1 MKPPI
6 KIGNKEFKY
15 KKDAL
20 LYFKTILNSYD
31 FDEKLNDDDTA
42 DVTALLL
49 ENEKRKDK
57 VGSGIKEIK
66 IGKVQFGTKCFQII
80 RNDLTS
86 ENFSY
91 IYCINGDLKPF
102 TKFSHACRNAIHKD
116 LHNVKQKYF
125 DQNSVKG
132 KVKCQ
137 ETGILS
143 SWTELN
149 VDHRQPNTLSVIID
163 RFIELHKV
171 DLKSIEYETDKDN
184 KSLLADKELEK
195 KFQDYHMEKAN
206 LRIVRKEKNLGRSH
220 QGRVKKQKKD
230 LRIEKNNKG

>member
-1 MKPPI
+1 MKTPI
-6 KIGNKEFKY
+6 IIRDKIFKY

-20 LYFKTILNSYD
+20 LYFKAKLNSYD
-31 FDEKLNDDDTA
+31 FGEILNEDDTK
-42 DVTALLL
+42 DLIALLL
-49 ENEKRKDK
+49 ENETRKDK
-57 VGSGIKEIK
+57 IGSGIKEIK

-86 ENFSY
+86 DNFSY

-116 LHNVKQKYF
+116 LHSVKQKYF
-125 DQNSVKG
+125 DQNSTKG

-149 VDHRQPNTLSVIID
+149 VDHRQPNTLSIIID
-163 RFIELHKV
+163 RFIELHKI
-171 DLKSIEYETDKDN
+171 DLKNIEYETNKDN
-184 KSLLADKELEK
+184 KSVLVDKDLEN
-195 KFQDYHMEKAN
+195 KFRIYHMEKAN
-206 LRIVRKEKNLGRSH
+206 LRIVRKENNLGRSH

-230 LRIEKNNKG
+230 LHIETE

>member
-6 KIGNKEFKY
+6 IIRDKIFKY

-20 LYFKTILNSYD
+20 LYFKTKLNSYE
-31 FDEKLNDDDTA
+31 FGEILNKEDTA
-42 DVTALLL
+42 DIIALLL
-49 ENEKRKDK
+49 ENETRKDK
-57 VGSGIKEIK
+57 IGCGIKEIR

-91 IYCINGDLKPF
+91 VYCINGDLKPF
-102 TKFSHACRNAIHKD
+102 TKFSHACRNAIHGD

-125 DQNSVKG
+125 DQNSIKG

-163 RFIELHKV
+163 RFIELHNIN
-171 DLKSIEYETDKDN
+171 LNNIRYETDENN
-184 KSLLADKELEK
+184 KRVLADKDLEN
-195 KFQDYHMEKAN
+195 KFRDYHMKKAN
-206 LRIVRKEKNLGRSH
+206 LRIVRKEKNLGRSY

-230 LRIEKNNKG
+230 LRIEEE

>member
-1 MKPPI
+1 MNTPI
-6 KIGNKEFKY
+6 IIRNKIFKY

-20 LYFKTILNSYD
+20 LFFKNKLNSYD
-31 FDEKLNDDDTA
+31 FGEILNEEDTA
-42 DVTALLL
+42 DLTALLL
-49 ENEKRKDK
+49 ENETRKDK
-57 VGSGIKEIK
+57 IGCGIKEIR

-91 IYCINGDLKPF
+91 VYCINGDLKPF
-102 TKFSHACRNAIHKD
+102 TKFSNACRNAIHKD

-125 DQNSVKG
+125 DENSVKG

-149 VDHRQPNTLSVIID
+149 VDHRQPNTLSIIID
-163 RFIELHKV
+163 RFIELYKI
-171 DLKSIEYETDKDN
+171 DLKDIKYETDEDN
-184 KSLLADKELEK
+184 KSLLADKELEN
-195 KFQDYHMEKAN
+195 KFRNYHMEKAN

-220 QGRVKKQKKD
+220 QGRVKNQKKD

>member
-1 MKPPI
+1 MKTPI
-6 KIGNKEFKY
+6 IIRDKIFKY

-20 LYFKTILNSYD
+20 LYFKSKLNSYE
-31 FDEKLNDDDTA
+31 FGETLNVEDTA

-49 ENEKRKDK
+49 ENETRRDK
-57 VGSGIKEIK
+57 IGCGIKEIR

-80 RNDLTS
+80 RYDLTI

-91 IYCINGDLKPF
+91 VYCINGDLKPF
-102 TKFSHACRNAIHKD
+102 TKFSNACRNAIHKD
-116 LHNVKQKYF
+116 LHDVKQKYF

-149 VDHRQPNTLSVIID
+149 VDHRQPNTLSIIID

-171 DLKSIEYETDKDN
+171 DLKNIEYETVKDN
-184 KSLLADKELEK
+184 KSLLADKDLES
-195 KFQDYHMEKAN
+195 KFRDYHMQKAN
-206 LRIVRKEKNLGRSH
+206 LRIVRKEKNKGRSY
-220 QGRVKKQKKD
+220 QGRVNNQKKD
-230 LRIEKNNKG
+230 LRIDRT

>member
-1 MKPPI
+1 MKTPI
-6 KIGNKEFKY
+6 TIKDKVFKY

-20 LYFKTILNSYD
+20 LYFKTKLNSYD
-31 FDEKLNDDDTA
+31 FGEILNDEDKT
-42 DVTALLL
+42 DVIALLL
-49 ENEKRKDK
+49 KNETRKDK
-57 VGSGIKEIK
+57 IGCGIKEIR

-91 IYCINGDLKPF
+91 VYCINGDLKPF
-102 TKFSHACRNAIHKD
+102 TKFSNACRNAIHKD

-125 DQNSVKG
+125 DQYSVKG

-137 ETGILS
+137 ETGMLN

-149 VDHRQPNTLSVIID
+149 VDHRQPNTLSIIID
-163 RFIELHKV
+163 RFIELHNV
-171 DLKSIEYETDKDN
+171 DLKDIEYETNEDN
-184 KSLLADKELEK
+184 KSLLADKELEN
-195 KFQDYHMEKAN
+195 KFREYHIDKAN
-206 LRIVRKEKNLGRSH
+206 LRIVRKGKNMGRSY

-230 LRIEKNNKG
+230 LRIEPNDKK

>member
-1 MKPPI
+1 MNTPI
-6 KIGNKEFKY
+6 IIRDKVFKY

-20 LYFKTILNSYD
+20 LYFKTKLNSYD
-31 FDEKLNDDDTA
+31 FGEILNNEDTA
-42 DVTALLL
+42 YVIALLL
-49 ENEKRKDK
+49 ENETRKDK
-57 VGSGIKEIK
+57 IGCGVKEIK

-102 TKFSHACRNAIHKD
+102 TKFSNACRNAIHKD

-137 ETGILS
+137 ETGVLS
-143 SWTELN
+143 FWTELN
-149 VDHRQPNTLSVIID
+149 VDHRQPNTLSIIID
-163 RFIELHKV
+163 RFIELYKI
-171 DLKSIEYETDKDN
+171 DLKDIEYETDKDN
-184 KSLLADKELEK
+184 KSLLADKDLEK
-195 KFQDYHMEKAN
+195 KFRDYHMEKAN

-220 QGRVKKQKKD
+220 QGRVKNQKKD

>member
-1 MKPPI
+1 MKTPI
-6 KIGNKEFKY
+6 IIRDRIFKY

-20 LYFKTILNSYD
+20 SYFKTKLNSYD
-31 FDEKLNDDDTA
+31 FGETLNAEDTA

-49 ENEKRKDK
+49 ENETRKDK
-57 VGSGIKEIK
+57 IGCGIKEIR

-80 RNDLTS
+80 RNDLTI

-91 IYCINGDLKPF
+91 VYCINGDLNPF
-102 TKFSHACRNAIHKD
+102 TKFSNACRNAIHKD
-116 LHNVKQKYF
+116 LHDIKQKYF

-149 VDHRQPNTLSVIID
+149 VDHRQPNTLSIIID
-163 RFIELHKV
+163 RFIEIHKV
-171 DLKSIEYETDKDN
+171 DLKNIKYERDKDN
-184 KSLLADKELEK
+184 KSLLADKNLEN
-195 KFQDYHMEKAN
+195 KFKDYHMDKAN
-206 LRIVRKEKNLGRSH
+206 LRIVRKEKNKGRSY
-220 QGRVKKQKKD
+220 QGRVKSQKKD
-230 LRIEKNNKG
+230 LRIDRK